1 MLSPSRSQVFA
12 TVATVAS
19 VALATPAFAQGG
31 SGPLPT
37 IRPGAC
43 VERMQTD
50 TGGDGSLR
58 AHFWYERFGDAP
70 AVLDIPRG
78 PDNEVTP
85 VDTQTLWGVPVPE
98 RFEAVNMWAFDAT
111 LGAEPIT
118 WTLRDPSS
126 GEGGSLT
133 VGPDYASRCVGAT
146 LTTVPDPNKEYP
158 SGSAIRVAWT
168 AKVSGVEEF
177 REAGAPDVPWSAWRE
192 SCTIDDAAIPCEES
206 DVVLENLAAG
216 PHVFKVF
223 AQAPLPA
230 DIGPA
235 AGTKENPYAFR
246 REVPFTIARASS
258 TGEPTPPSNTEP
270 ARPAEPA
277 APIQPA
283 APIMPATPAQPAT
296 PVSTKTSCAKRTLT
310 ITVPKRGGK
319 PARSAKVTVDG
330 SRVRVLK
337 RNGRLVASVP
347 AAKIKRETVRVKITA
362 RYAGGKKKTFT
373 KTVRTC
379 A

>member
-19 VALATPAFAQGG
+19 VALSTPAFAQGG

-50 TGGDGSLR
+50 TGGDGGLR

-85 VDTQTLWGVPVPE
+85 VDTQTLHKVPVPE
-98 RFEAVNMWAFDAT
+98 HFEAVTMWAFDAT

-133 VGPDYASRCVGAT
+133 VGADYASRCVRST
-146 LTTVPDPNKEYP
+146 LTTVPDPDKEYP
-158 SGSAIRVAWT
+158 PGSSIRVAWT

-177 REAGAPDVPWSAWRE
+177 LEAGAPDVPWSAWRE
-192 SCTIDDAAIPCEES
+192 SCTIDGAAIPCEES

-216 PHVFKVF
+216 PHVFRVF

-235 AGTKENPYAFR
+235 AGTKENPYAFT

-258 TGEPTPPSNTEP
+258 PAAEP

-283 APIMPATPAQPAT
+283 APIMPAAPIQPVTPAQPAT
-296 PVSTKTSCAKRTLT
+296 PVSTKPACAKRTLT

-319 PARSAKVTVDG
+319 HARSAKVTVDG
-330 SRVRVLK
+330 KRVRVLK
-337 RNGRLVASVP
+337 RTGRFVAIVP
-347 AAKIKRETVRVKITA
+347 AAEIKRETVRVKITA
-362 RYAGGKKKTFT
+362 RYAGGKKKTFS
-373 KTVRTC
+373 KTLRTC